1 MRSISETKKNQAFLI
16 ALRERREKMRI
27 PQKVLA
33 YELGISTVAYS
44 YIERGSTDLKL
55 DIFKFLCKRLN
66 LKAENFLI

>member
-1 MRSISETKKNQAFLI
+1 M
-16 ALRERREKMRI
+16 RERREKMRI